1 MLLKMTWLYI
11 QLFHLLKFVE
21 MASDA
26 LCTYFCKIL
35 LFVLKECNY
44 FEVELHCEFNK

>member
-11 QLFHLLKFVE
+11 QLFHLLKYVK

-26 LCTYFCKIL
+26 LCTYFGKIL
-35 LFVLKECNY
+35 LFVLKEYNH
-44 FEVELHCEFNK
+44 F